1 MVITLG
7 SLLWNWLWAPSVM
20 EVVWFFRL
28 NCSLA
33 WIYETLTVLH
43 SHKLSSPIS
52 RLVLHLGHAKESE
65 KVSRQPK
72 PYRRSH
78 GTCLSLPAWGHLP
91 WWRLQSLWGCLQKG
105 AQLLQLSD
113 PLDVEEDCYT
123 QWSSTTL
130 SVGQWHGALTNITS
144 VRNLL
149 IPSTILGPVHRAAL
163 LPLHLGC
170 LYSSKG
176 LQDHRVLLLGWLVL
190 SQSSGMIHCFLWDEQ
205 RIPPW
210 KLALSPLFP
219 SQHTILANFSL
230 FMVCGKPWLKA
241 LLISEQLASIC
252 LAVFSVQFGILE
264 NKQILFGL
272 KKKKKNELCKICSEL
287 CIHLWFNCRRTN
299 QIFCWEVVLV
309 CICYLSLCSSTAN
322 YIY

>member
-43 SHKLSSPIS
+43 SRKLSSPIS

-78 GTCLSLPAWGHLP
+78 GTCLSLPSWGHLP

-163 LPLHLGC
+163 YLCILDAYTQARACRIIVYCFWAGWCCP
-170 LYSSKG
+170 S
-176 LQDHRVLLLGWLVL
+176 LLGWSTAFYGMNSEYPPGNSPCLLSFHLSTPSLPISLYSWSVENPGWRL
-190 SQSSGMIHCFLWDEQ
+190 CWSQSSWHQYAWQFFL
-205 RIPPW
+205 
-210 KLALSPLFP
+210 
-219 SQHTILANFSL
+219 FSL
-230 FMVCGKPWLKA
+230 AF
-241 LLISEQLASIC
+241 
-252 LAVFSVQFGILE
+252 
-264 NKQILFGL
+264 
-272 KKKKKNELCKICSEL
+272 
-287 CIHLWFNCRRTN
+287 
-299 QIFCWEVVLV
+299 
-309 CICYLSLCSSTAN
+309 
-322 YIY
+322 